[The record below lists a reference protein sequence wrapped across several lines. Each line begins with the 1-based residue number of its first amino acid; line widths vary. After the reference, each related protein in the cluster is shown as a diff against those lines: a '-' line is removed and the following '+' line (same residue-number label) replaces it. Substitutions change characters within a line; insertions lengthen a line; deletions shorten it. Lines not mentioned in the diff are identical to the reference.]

1 MSEGLGEWDD
11 ELEDTTAPTEPTDE
25 DSDAPELFYPN
36 VAEFVSNKLAISY
49 RRQLNVQGGV
59 TWCPQW
65 WKHAEAIS
73 RLEALWRAWEFLRL
87 DGTTGMS
94 VWWRDHAD
102 HHMRVLLD
110 PQGPFYNCD
119 MKEHRDPEHLEP
131 KKAPTGWFPD
141 VRALPA

>member
-11 ELEDTTAPTEPTDE
+11 ELEGATTPTEAAEE

-36 VAEFVSNKLAISY
+36 VAEFVSGKLATSY

-73 RLEALWRAWEFLRL
+73 RLEALWRAWEFLAPGR
-87 DGTTGMS
+87 
-94 VWWRDHAD
+94 
-102 HHMRVLLD
+102 HHRHERVVAR
-110 PQGPFYNCD
+110 PRRPP
-119 MKEHRDPEHLEP
+119 H
-131 KKAPTGWFPD
+131 
-141 VRALPA
+141 VRAALNRWSVQRLHPGRRPPLQTRPSTLRRTAPRAVLIHVL